1 MEDEEFLAQ
10 LKQKVEASAG
20 SAIDLHID
28 QEDKRKLVVDFTG
41 GTPRVVFGA
50 DVIEYPGL
58 ARMFS
63 QYAILSIRERRQ
75 VSEMEFQMF
84 LRRN

>member
-20 SAIDLHID
+20 SAIDLQID

-41 GTPRVVFGA
+41 GTPQVVFGA

>member
-1 MEDEEFLAQ
+1 MEDKDFLSQ
-10 LKQKVEASAG
+10 LKSKMESNTG
-20 SAIDLHID
+20 SPIDLEID
-28 QEDKRKLVVDFTG
+28 QENKRQLSVDFSG
-41 GTPRVVFGA
+41 SCPKVVFGA

-63 QYAILSIRERRQ
+63 QYAILSIKERRE
-75 VSEMEFQMF
+75 VGETEFLAF